1 MKKILATML
10 SVGMCTSAF
19 ASSEGFD
26 EYLNKLRAEARDKGI
41 SEQVISAAFAN
52 VEYKPP
58 SSKSGPKPTRKETD
72 IG

>member
-10 SVGMCTSAF
+10 SLGVCTSAF

-41 SEQVISAAFAN
+41 SEQVVVPRLPMLNTNHA
-52 VEYKPP
+52 
-58 SSKSGPKPTRKETD
+58 R
-72 IG
+72 